1 MACLLIIAHAP
12 LASALKQV
20 AAHTFAEAAERLRVF
35 DVPPDMP
42 PEDAETHLRTLLP
55 DAHDPDPEALLLID
69 VFGATPA
76 NVASRLV
83 DGLRIRAVTGVN
95 VAMLWRT
102 LGSPEGCSVHAL
114 FDRATQGAVQGV
126 LPLAS
131 TRPQNQVQAFTP
143 GGHDPHH
150 HHHQQ

>member
-12 LASALKQV
+12 LASTLKQV
-20 AAHTFAEAAERLRVF
+20 AAHTFAEAAEQLRVF
-35 DVPPDMP
+35 DVPPHMP
-42 PEDAETHLRTLLP
+42 PEDIEAHLRTLLP
-55 DAHDPDPEALLLID
+55 DEDAPDPEALLLVD

-76 NVASRLV
+76 NVVSRLV
-83 DGLRIRAVTGVN
+83 DGQRIRAVTGVN

-102 LGSPEGCSVHAL
+102 LGSPEGASVQAL
-114 FDRATQGAVQGV
+114 FDRAMQGAVQGV
-126 LPLAS
+126 LPLTS
-131 TRPQNQVQAFTP
+131 TRPQNQAFTP

>member
-12 LASALKQV
+12 LASTLKQV
-20 AAHTFAEAAERLRVF
+20 AAHTFAEAAEQLRVF
-35 DVPPDMP
+35 DVPPDMS

-55 DAHDPDPEALLLID
+55 DAHDLDPEALLLID

-102 LGSPEGCSVHAL
+102 LGSPEGLSVHAL
-114 FDRATQGAVQGV
+114 FDRAMQGAVQGV

-131 TRPQNQVQAFTP
+131 TRPQNQAFTP
-143 GGHDPHH
+143 GGHDPLH